1 MSRQSQ
7 RQDIQAAT
15 LSDLTGMMQRLL
27 AVDER
32 EAHGLA
38 QALYLEMRQQWGGR
52 QVHFHK
58 VTVQE
63 QADRILAAWRGDN
76 VAEVCARFGI
86 SRSLLYRLLAGQRSS
101 VKKSN

>member
-1 MSRQSQ
+1 MTRQAH

-15 LSDLTGMMQRLL
+15 LSDLTGMVQRLL
-27 AVDER
+27 TVDER
-32 EAHGLA
+32 EAHRLA
-38 QALYLEMRQQWGGR
+38 RALYLEMRQQWGGR

-58 VTVQE
+58 VTAQE

-86 SRSLLYRLLAGQRSS
+86 SRTLLYRLLAKERAG
-101 VKKSN
+101 VKKVG